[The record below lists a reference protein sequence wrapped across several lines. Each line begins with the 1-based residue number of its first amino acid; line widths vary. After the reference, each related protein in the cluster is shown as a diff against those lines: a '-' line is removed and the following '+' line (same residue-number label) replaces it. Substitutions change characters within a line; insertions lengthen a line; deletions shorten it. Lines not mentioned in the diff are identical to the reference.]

1 MLNVVSNRQPVRV
14 VIISG
19 LSGSGK
25 STAIHALEDVG
36 FFCID
41 NLPIVLLPKL
51 VELIPRS
58 PQEIEQVALVVD
70 AREGRFLD
78 DVPEVIERIREE
90 GSRVEVV
97 FLDCTDAVLLRRY
110 NETRRR
116 HPLASQG
123 SIEEGIQRERGLLAG
138 LRRAADQVID
148 TSDMNPHMLRQMVQD
163 HFTRIQPGHEMSM
176 ALVSFGFKYGIPAG
190 ADLVFDVRFL
200 PNPYFVT
207 AMREKDGEDREVA
220 SYVLD
225 NEDAQVFLQHVSGY
239 LSTFRPLYDREGK
252 SYLSVCIGC
261 TGGRHRSVAIVE
273 ELQRRLQ
280 DKTGP
285 LVVRHRDVDRNER
298 V

>member
-1 MLNVVSNRQPVRV
+1 MLNVVSSRQPVRV

-41 NLPIVLLPKL
+41 NLPIVLMPKL

-78 DVPEVIERIREE
+78 DFQEVVERIREE

-97 FLDCTDAVLLRRY
+97 FLDCTDTVLVRRY

-116 HPLASQG
+116 HPLAQQD
-123 SIEEGIQRERGLLAG
+123 SIEEGIQRERALLAV

-163 HFTRIQPGHEMSM
+163 HFTRIQPGHEMNM

-200 PNPYFVT
+200 PNPYFVPQ
-207 AMREKDGEDREVA
+207 MREQTGRDQDVA
-220 SYVLD
+220 TYVLE
-225 NEDAQVFLQHVSGY
+225 NGDAETFLQHVSSY
-239 LSTFRPLYDREGK
+239 LATFRPLYDREGK
-252 SYLSVCIGC
+252 SYLSVCVGC
-261 TGGRHRSVAIVE
+261 TGGRHRSVAMVE
-273 ELQRRLQ
+273 ALGRRLH
-280 DKTGP
+280 DTTGP
-285 LVVRHRDVDRNER
+285 LVIRHRDVDRNER
-298 V
+298 A